1 MIIDLTGAAKEELK
15 KVIETKQSTKPLRIY
30 IASYGWGGPT
40 FGIALDEQ
48 KEEDLTI
55 EVEEFKF
62 VLDKELS
69 DGFSKF
75 KVDYSD
81 DWLKRGFS
89 VTPSMA

>member
-1 MIIDLTGAAKEELK
+1 MIIDLTTTAKEELK

-48 KEEDLTI
+48 KEEDVTLEI
-55 EVEEFKF
+55 DNFKF
-62 VLDKELS
+62 VIVEELAE
-69 DGFSKF
+69 GFSKF

-89 VTPSMA
+89 VTPTMA

>member
-1 MIIDLTGAAKEELK
+1 MIIDLTTTATEELK
-15 KVIETKQSTKPLRIY
+15 KVIETKESKKPLRIY

-55 EVEEFKF
+55 EVEDLKF
-62 VLDKELS
+62 VIDKELS

-81 DWLKRGFS
+81 NWLKRGFS